1 MAKKKD
7 TKTSLRS
14 AIQNLITQEIRF
26 LQLER
31 NLTPSF
37 VSESISSFVE
47 EAKKEVMRTTQGM
60 DRGERA
66 ELTREMIREVIDEE
80 IERAIQL
87 RKTRCFRCVNIRF
100 YDEKGAPHL
109 NLPIGRRRVEVI
121 GCEETDRDER
131 ERCQHFVETS
141 MAISLEDYL
150 DDMAILYE
158 LREMFDRFGEI
169 WRDYLER

>member
-1 MAKKKD
+1 MARKKD
-7 TKTSLRS
+7 PKTSLKS

-37 VSESISSFVE
+37 VSESVSSSVE
-47 EAKKEVMRTTQGM
+47 EAKKEVMRTAQGM
-60 DRGERA
+60 DQEERA
-66 ELTREMIREVIDEE
+66 ELTKKMIGEVIDEE
-80 IERAIQL
+80 IEQAIQL

-100 YDEKGAPHL
+100 FDEKGAPHL
-109 NLPIGRRRVEVI
+109 NLPIGTRRIEII
-121 GCEETDRDER
+121 GCEETDRDDR

-150 DDMAILYE
+150 GDMAILYE
-158 LREMFDRFGEI
+158 LREMVNQFKEI
-169 WRDYLER
+169 WEYLRQ

>member
-1 MAKKKD
+1 MAKKRDK
-7 TKTSLRS
+7 KMSLKS

-47 EAKKEVMRTTQGM
+47 EAKKEVMKTAQGM

-66 ELTREMIREVIDEE
+66 ELTRKMIREVIDEE
-80 IERAIQL
+80 IEQAIQL

-100 YDEKGAPHL
+100 FDENGAPHL
-109 NLPIGRRRVEVI
+109 NLPIGARRVEVI
-121 GCEETDRDER
+121 GCEETDRDDR

-158 LREMFDRFGEI
+158 LREMVNQFKEI
-169 WRDYLER
+169 WEDYLAR

>member
-1 MAKKKD
+1 MARKKD
-7 TKTSLRS
+7 TKTSLKS

-37 VSESISSFVE
+37 VSESVSSSVE
-47 EAKKEVMRTTQGM
+47 EAKKEVMRTAQGM
-60 DRGERA
+60 DQEERA
-66 ELTREMIREVIDEE
+66 ELTKKMIGEVIDEE
-80 IERAIQL
+80 IEQAIQL

-109 NLPIGRRRVEVI
+109 NLPIGTRRVEII
-121 GCEETDRDER
+121 GCEETDREDR

-150 DDMAILYE
+150 GDMAILYE
-158 LREMFDRFGEI
+158 LREMVNQFKEI
-169 WRDYLER
+169 WEDYLAR

>member
-1 MAKKKD
+1 MARKKD
-7 TKTSLRS
+7 PKTSLKS

-37 VSESISSFVE
+37 VSESISSSVE
-47 EAKKEVMRTTQGM
+47 EAKKEVMRTAQGM
-60 DRGERA
+60 DQEERA
-66 ELTREMIREVIDEE
+66 ELTKKMIGEVIDEE
-80 IERAIQL
+80 IEQAIQL

-100 YDEKGAPHL
+100 YDQKGAPHL
-109 NLPIGRRRVEVI
+109 NLPIGTRRVEVI
-121 GCEETDRDER
+121 GCEETDREDR

-150 DDMAILYE
+150 DDMALLYE
-158 LREMFDRFGEI
+158 LREMINQFKEI
-169 WRDYLER
+169 WDYLRQ

>member
-1 MAKKKD
+1 MARKKD
-7 TKTSLRS
+7 TKTSLKS

-37 VSESISSFVE
+37 VSESVSSSVE
-47 EAKKEVMRTTQGM
+47 EAKKEVMRTAQGM
-60 DRGERA
+60 DQEERA
-66 ELTREMIREVIDEE
+66 ELTKKMIGEVIDEE
-80 IERAIQL
+80 IEQAIQL

-100 YDEKGAPHL
+100 FDEKGAPHL
-109 NLPIGRRRVEVI
+109 NLPIGTRRIEII
-121 GCEETDRDER
+121 GCEETDRDDR

-150 DDMAILYE
+150 GDMAILYE
-158 LREMFDRFGEI
+158 LREIFDRFDEI
-169 WRDYLER
+169 WRDYLAR